1 MALELNS
8 DFILVEK
15 IFVSGTISLKNWKI
29 FENEDEKGRR
39 KKSTS
44 SLFAIWKTFFYSDT
58 LILAC

>member
-1 MALELNS
+1 MIALELNS

-15 IFVSGTISLKNWKI
+15 IFVSGTISLRKNWKI

-44 SLFAIWKTFFYSDT
+44 SLFAIWKTFFLVIPES
-58 LILAC
+58 